1 MKLDII
7 IRRISAVLAVVLIY
21 LFALSFYLGSKG
33 FYFDPQDNSVKFKL
47 NEANAAEAQKSLP
60 MNIVLPWGHSL
71 GSNKAKVTI
80 YEYSSFGC
88 SHCAD
93 FHSVTLPKLQ
103 KDYIDTG
110 KVRLVFTPFPLDQS
124 SLKAAVLADCVPA
137 SKYFDFANSVFEHQM
152 SWGLS
157 LNAEKSLARLAE
169 PYGLSE
175 EDALACMKNTKI
187 AQEILNLRQEAS
199 KLINIQGTPTFVISS
214 PKGREVYFGAMNY
227 AKLQELINKNL

>member
-7 IRRISAVLAVVLIY
+7 IRRVSAVLAMILIY

-33 FYFDPQDNSVKFKL
+33 FYMDENNNIKL
-47 NEANAAEAQKSLP
+47 KINEANAAETPHQLAT
-60 MNIVLPWGHSL
+60 NVVLPWGHSL

-93 FHSVTLPKLQ
+93 FHSNTLPKLQ

-124 SLKAAVLADCVPA
+124 SLKAAVLGECVPQ
-137 SKYFDFANSVFEHQM
+137 SKYFDFVNNVFAHQM

-157 LNAEKSLARLAE
+157 LNTEKALARLAE

-175 EDALACMKNTKI
+175 EKALTCMKDTQV
-187 AQEILNLRQEAS
+187 AQEVLNLRQEAS
-199 KLINIQGTPTFVISS
+199 RLINIQGTPTFVFSS
-214 PKGREVYFGAMNY
+214 SKGREVIFGTMSY